1 MELFKNLLHSIYSLK
16 RQGKIAK
23 RYLQNRISNAR
34 PPPDFITILLKI
46 KDNNSAEL
54 GELYQQYKVTNKRE
68 LYDKAISKWKRFLQ
82 TTSKEELFA
91 HLFPLMNYWQG
102 LYEAKELL
110 QECESE
116 WTLTDDEDVN
126 NLDSEVILIE
136 YDAMMKRT
144 RKRRVDRK
152 ARPRVDRK
160 ARVDR

>member
-1 MELFKNLLHSIYSLK
+1 
-16 RQGKIAK
+16 
-23 RYLQNRISNAR
+23 
-34 PPPDFITILLKI
+34 
-46 KDNNSAEL
+46 
-54 GELYQQYKVTNKRE
+54 
-68 LYDKAISKWKRFLQ
+68 
-82 TTSKEELFA
+82 
-91 HLFPLMNYWQG
+91 MNYWQG